1 MKTYKEVY
9 QLPLE
14 DQHGWIYD
22 QKGNFVFQFLI
33 DNEEKKARFD
43 KDRRNK
49 KGEILQEYSSIF
61 ARAMMVAAKI
71 IEGEIKISDE
81 INKIED

>member
-33 DNEEKKARFD
+33 DNEEMEKVYNLLLVGFIRCGKLKVTTDVLEYLLSKKQ
-43 KDRRNK
+43 
-49 KGEILQEYSSIF
+49 I
-61 ARAMMVAAKI
+61 
-71 IEGEIKISDE
+71 
-81 INKIED
+81 